1 LSTPDYQGMDPNEAV
16 EDFRERRR
24 NYESVYE
31 TLDASDGSY
40 IKIYNCK
47 KFVINNIR
55 GYLPLKVRLLDF
67 FNFTLAELLNY
78 LFLI

>member
-1 LSTPDYQGMDPNEAV
+1 LEENIRKVKLGTPDYRDMDPDQAM

-24 NYESVYE
+24 NYESVYK

-47 KFVINNIR
+47 KFKINNIR
-55 GYLPLKVRLLDF
+55 GYLPLKVRQ
-67 FNFTLAELLNY
+67 
-78 LFLI
+78 